1 MKTARPARLL
11 IAVSSAV
18 VPLAVGSACGS
29 VESTS
34 PPAPALAFTVQP
46 TSVTAGAA
54 ISPAVVVAI
63 QDGSGNTVTGATSS
77 ITVAIRDNPGGGTL
91 WGTTTVTAVSGVATF
106 GTLTVD
112 KVGTGY
118 TLTASGA
125 GLIGAISAAFN
136 VVPGFAA
143 VSAGYSHTCGVTTGG
158 AAYCW
163 GDNSSGQLGTSVA
176 IGPCPPY
183 TTSVPCSPVPVP
195 VAGALTF
202 AAVSAGYS
210 HACGVTTGGGTYCW
224 GDNGYGELGNGSTSP
239 SGTPVAVSGG
249 LTFAAVS
256 AGWSP

>member
-143 VSAGYSHTCGVTTGG
+143 VSAGYSHTCGVTT
-158 AAYCW
+158 AARP
-163 GDNSSGQLGTSVA
+163 TA
-176 IGPCPPY
+176 
-183 TTSVPCSPVPVP
+183 
-195 VAGALTF
+195 
-202 AAVSAGYS
+202 
-210 HACGVTTGGGTYCW
+210 GGTIAPASLVLPWPSVHARHTPRLFPAALCRCR
-224 GDNGYGELGNGSTSP
+224 LRARSP
-239 SGTPVAVSGG
+239 SRP
-249 LTFAAVS
+249 
-256 AGWSP
+256 